1 MDSTHGK
8 TEQAAH
14 GAGTETGAGT
24 GKTASTRADWA
35 KLDWFETLILP
46 HEPALRGRMRRLN
59 PHAQDL
65 DDLVS
70 EVLTR
75 AYANPRW
82 REVDSGRAYLFTI
95 ARNLMID
102 LARRQKVVAFES
114 LMEWDTMDSG
124 HDLSAQL
131 CARSQLRRLAK
142 VLDTLPPQPRKVFV
156 MRRIHEK
163 SCGEIAEELG
173 LSVSTVEKHLGVALR
188 AFMGELARQDEEV
201 DAVESRSRHDT
212 RRAGDQPSDRSG
224 GRARRGGA
232 GPG

>member
-8 TEQAAH
+8 I
-14 GAGTETGAGT
+14 G
-24 GKTASTRADWA
+24 GKTESIGSGTTDWA

-46 HEPALRGRMRRLN
+46 HEPALRSRMRRLN
-59 PHAQDL
+59 PHVQDL

-82 REVDSGRAYLFTI
+82 HEVGSGRAYLYAI

-102 LARRQKVVAFES
+102 LARRQKVVAFEA
-114 LMEWDTMDSG
+114 LMEWDTLDSG

-142 VLDTLPPQPRKVFV
+142 VLDSLPPQPRRVFV

-173 LSVSTVEKHLGVALR
+173 LSVSTVEKHLGYALR
-188 AFMGELARQDEEV
+188 VFMGELARQDEEV
-201 DAVESRSRHDT
+201 NAVDIRHRSDAPD
-212 RRAGDQPSDRSG
+212 AGRDSDQTSDRS
-224 GRARRGGA
+224 REPERRGGPR
-232 GPG
+232 GS